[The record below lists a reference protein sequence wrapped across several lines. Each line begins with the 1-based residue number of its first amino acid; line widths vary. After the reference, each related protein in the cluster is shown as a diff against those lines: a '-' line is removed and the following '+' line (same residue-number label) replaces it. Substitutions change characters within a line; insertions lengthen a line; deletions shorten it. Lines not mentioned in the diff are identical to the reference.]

1 MKKFFFKICIVLIFN
16 IVPFKIAYGDVFIVA
31 KVNQE
36 IITNIDVD
44 FEKKYLVSLNPNL
57 KKLDQNRITEYAKNS
72 LINEKIKKIEIE
84 KKFEIMQ
91 NNSMIDKIITDLYS
105 GIGIS
110 NINEFEKHLRDFG
123 INLDLVKKKISIEI
137 AWNDYIFTKYGKSV
151 QIDENKIRNKIKE
164 LSKKNNIENFLLSEI
179 IFTVNEGEN
188 LESKFMEIK
197 NSIEMIGFEESAKI
211 YSVSESRKNGGK
223 IGWVYKSQLS
233 NKISNEIENIN
244 VGELTNPI
252 TTAGGFILLKI
263 NEKKNELIEVN
274 EEEEFKKAVVFERNR
289 QLTMYST
296 LQYKRAYNKAFI
308 NEF

>member
-1 MKKFFFKICIVLIFN
+1 MKKYLQLTLIFLIIFN
-16 IVPFKIAYGDVFIVA
+16 FKLVCAEIFIQA
-31 KVNQE
+31 KINNE
-36 IITNIDVD
+36 IISNIDVKK
-44 FEKKYLVSLNPNL
+44 EKNYLLALNPNL
-57 KKLDQNRITEYAKNS
+57 RSLTDKDINRYAKDS
-72 LINEKIKKIEIE
+72 LVNEKIKKIEIE

-164 LSKKNNIENFLLSEI
+164 LSKRNKVENFLLSEI
-179 IFTVNEGEN
+179 IFTINEGEN

-197 NSIEMIGFEESAKI
+197 NSVEKIGFEESAKI